1 MLSIVRFYSADDV
14 VLSFR
19 GREKIQRGSCCV
31 ALKLSSSTFRTL
43 SEITMSLLIG
53 ISSIDLPLG
62 RYAINCGKPN
72 IYSLKPKLS
81 LANRQGCKARKDQ
94 FSQWVAKSV
103 SGLSMVEN
111 VSIQIL
117 KPTDESINRLARR
130 FIALADHSVLR
141 VCKQLRREA
150 TTKYYTE
157 KITRCEGTCFQDLM
171 IW

>member
-14 VLSFR
+14 VWSFR

-62 RYAINCGKPN
+62 WYAINCGKPD
-72 IYSLKPKLS
+72 IYSLKSKLS
-81 LANRQGCKARKDQ
+81 LAIRQGYKARKDQ

-103 SGLSMVEN
+103 SGLSTVEN
-111 VSIQIL
+111 VSIKIL
-117 KPTDESINRLARR
+117 KLTDESINRLARR
-130 FIALADHSVLR
+130 FIALGDHSVLR

-150 TTKYYTE
+150 TFKYYTE
-157 KITRCEGTCFQDLM
+157 KITRCEETCFQDLM